1 MKTNK
6 EKQFDCIK
14 MKDQIQAA
22 VYSETKNMTK
32 EELLLY
38 FNGSTKDTNKITT
51 PHSTQ
56 VVHSH

>member
-32 EELLLY
+32 EELLRY
-38 FNGSTKDTNKITT
+38 FNGNTKDANKITT
-51 PHSTQ
+51 LHSTP